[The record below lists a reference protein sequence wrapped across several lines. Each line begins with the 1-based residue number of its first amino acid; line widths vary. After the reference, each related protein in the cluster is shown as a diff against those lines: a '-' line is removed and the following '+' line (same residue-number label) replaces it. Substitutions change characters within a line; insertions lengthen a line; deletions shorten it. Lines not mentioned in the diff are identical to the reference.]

1 MEAVDEP
8 PGDLGGKR
16 FEPRTRKQVEDGGND
31 GPAFGLRGKR
41 FGHVMFAWAFARLD
55 DAERDRIAKGPL
67 KIGTGGD
74 GGIKRFKIS
83 KAVDAAGIIL
93 GHGLSP
99 G

>member
-8 PGDLGGKR
+8 PGDFGGQR
-16 FEPRTRKQVEDGGND
+16 FKPCACKKVEDGGND

-41 FGHVMFAWAFARLD
+41 FRHVMFAWAFARLN
-55 DAERDRIAKGPL
+55 DAERNRITKGPL

-74 GGIKRFKIS
+74 GGIERFEIS